1 MFESTAWHLEEL
13 EVSDS
18 SKFDVLVP
26 SIVRNPTSTDNDEQ
40 IEIGLIHQFHF
51 SSSLQRMSMITKT
64 IGDPRFIVYTKG
76 SPEMIQSLC
85 IPSTGTYNKF
95 SSFNKKIS
103 VINLFVV
110 PSTTNTVLRGYTEEG
125 YRVIALAYKV
135 IEDCNFVQIPK
146 LRREEVECDLIFA
159 GLVILENRLKDQTT
173 PVIKEL
179 QGANMKIVMVTGR
192 KHYKFKNEE
201 RYFKINYS

>member
-1 MFESTAWHLEEL
+1 MFESTAWHLDEL
-13 EVSDS
+13 EVTDS

-26 SIVRNPTSTDNDEQ
+26 TIVRNPASTADKQ

-51 SSSLQRMSMITKT
+51 SSSLQRMSMITKK

-85 IPSTGTYNKF
+85 IPSSGTYTELIIGCF
-95 SSFNKKIS
+95 KKRILQ
-103 VINLFVV
+103 VIVKLFTV

-125 YRVIALAYKV
+125 YRVIALAYK
-135 IEDCNFVQIPK
+135 ILEDCNFVQIPK
-146 LRREEVECDLIFA
+146 LRREEVECDLTFA

-179 QGANMKIVMVTGR
+179 QGANMKIVMVTGI
-192 KHYKFKNEE
+192 KKTIDEE
-201 RYFKINYS
+201 